1 MGQGVYFLARK
12 NGNKTLLNFHEIEKF
27 YNRFFVLR
35 DRDTISI
42 RIYIY
47 IQRSASSPITY

>member
-12 NGNKTLLNFHEIEKF
+12 NGNKTLLNSHEIEIF

-35 DRDTISI
+35 DRDTFSI

-47 IQRSASSPITY
+47 IQRNA